1 MIEDLTLDDA
11 LAAVDEL
18 GFVIVDPGLFASAIG
33 RPASTIF
40 SEDAYPDLPT
50 KAAALFESLARNHAL
65 ADGNKRAAWVL
76 MRLLLA
82 INGFG
87 LIADDDEAEEFVL
100 AVAQGQ
106 LALAASAKW
115 IAERVQPLDQ

>member
-1 MIEDLTLDDA
+1 VIEDLTLDDA

-33 RPASTIF
+33 RPATTIF

-50 KAAALFESLARNHAL
+50 KAAALFESLARNPAL
-65 ADGNKRAAWVL
+65 VDGNKRTAWVL
-76 MRLLLA
+76 MRLQLA

-106 LALAASAKW
+106 LALAGSAKW
-115 IAERVQPLDQ
+115 IAEHGQPLGQ

>member
-33 RPASTIF
+33 RPATTIF
-40 SEDAYPDLPT
+40 GEDAYADLPT
-50 KAAALFESLARNHAL
+50 KAGALLESLARNLAL
-65 ADGNKRAAWVL
+65 ADGNKRTAWVL

-82 INGFG
+82 IDGFA
-87 LIADDDEAEEFVL
+87 LIADDDEAEQFVL
-100 AVAQGQ
+100 AIAQGQ
-106 LALAASAKW
+106 LALVASAKW
-115 IAERVQPLDQ
+115 IAEHGQPLGQ